1 MSEIIDLKNFSLGF
15 KISVFKQE
23 LLRRNNNLPEYVWTI
38 KDGSKI
44 KVTDMSDQH
53 IKRCIDM
60 LEYAEK
66 CSQCDATELDIY

>member
-1 MSEIIDLKNFSLGF
+1 MSEKIDLKNFYLGF
-15 KISVFKQE
+15 KISVLKQE
-23 LLRRNNNLPEYVWTI
+23 LLRRHNNLPEYVWTT

-66 CSQCDATELDIY
+66 FSQCDATEMDIY